1 MKAPLDKMHLGD
13 GASKRERIRAKHAWA
28 TAPLGKRAQTNAP
41 GQTHPSKRIRS
52 DCVRPKT
59 HSSKTRSPENA
70 PEQNTL
76 EQNTLEQ
83 KRVQTK
89 ARFDKTFSNRSAFKQ
104 NARQAN
110 PTCSECDREWGV
122 PFQCDIPPARS
133 QPVRA
138 NAPSG
143 FVTPLTHAALEH
155 EQRRCR
161 ADGDRRPERQLA
173 QNGIAAF
180 GGHAAIAPLH
190 ARP

>member
-13 GASKRERIRAKHAWA
+13 GASKRERIRAKRAWA
-28 TAPLGKRAQTNAP
+28 TAPLGKRVRISALR
-41 GQTHPSKRIRS
+41 QTHPSKRIRTG
-52 DCVRPKT
+52 CVRPKT
-59 HSSKTRSPENA
+59 HPSKTRSPENA
-70 PEQNTL
+70 P

-89 ARFDKTFSNRSAFKQ
+89 ARFDKTSSNRSALKQ

-110 PTCSECDREWGV
+110 PNCSECDREWSV
-122 PFQCDIPPARS
+122 PSQCDIPPARS

-161 ADGDRRPERQLA
+161 ADGDRRAERQLT
-173 QNGIAAF
+173 
-180 GGHAAIAPLH
+180 
-190 ARP
+190 